1 MPLPRL
7 FIITGQFRSGT
18 SAVAQVVNRL
28 GAPVA
33 VTVGCP
39 HPACGWQLDWED
51 PETFRVLNRWI
62 PLDRPRQAYTG
73 LTNAIREDF
82 RRRWLW
88 AQSLADVGG
97 TDAPTV
103 IAAKCPLF
111 ALCYEEVVE
120 ACVGLFDVDL
130 IALNRRQEEIDA
142 SVDRSYWSEA
152 FKEAVRGTNE
162 HIEDALGRIEA
173 HQTDYRELC
182 TDPETITSQLAAIL
196 GLPWCKE
203 ASDLIRRTSVPKVA

>member
-1 MPLPRL
+1 MIPRL

-51 PETFRVLNRWI
+51 PETFRVLNRWL
-62 PLDRPRQAYTG
+62 PLDRPRQAYPG
-73 LTNAIREDF
+73 LAAAIKEDL

-88 AQSLADVGG
+88 AQSLADVVG
-97 TDAPTV
+97 TEPPTV

-111 ALCYEEVVE
+111 ALCFDDVIE
-120 ACVGLFDVDL
+120 AAHGLFNLDI

-142 SVDRSYWSEA
+142 SVERSYWSAA
-152 FKEAVRGTNE
+152 FKEAVLGTNE
-162 HIEDALGRIEA
+162 KIEDELGRIEA
-173 HQTDYRELC
+173 HQVDYRELC
-182 TDPETITSQLAAIL
+182 ADPETMTAQLASIL
-196 GLPWCKE
+196 GVPWCKE
-203 ASDLIRRTSVPKVA
+203 ASDLIRRTPIQKAV